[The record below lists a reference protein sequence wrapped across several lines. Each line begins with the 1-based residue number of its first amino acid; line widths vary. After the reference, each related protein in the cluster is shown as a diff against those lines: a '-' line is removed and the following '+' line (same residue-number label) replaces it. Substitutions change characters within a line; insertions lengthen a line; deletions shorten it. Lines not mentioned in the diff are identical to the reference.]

1 LRLVLDTIP
10 VRVFWKDTEGRYLG
24 CNWPFACDA
33 GFDSPE
39 TLIGK
44 DDYDM
49 GWKNQAD
56 LYRADDRQVIT
67 SGIPKLQYEESQTTP
82 AGTQLWLRTS
92 KTPLRDLEGRIIG
105 ILGTYEDITERKQAE
120 ETLRTSEEKYK
131 RLIETTRTGYVI
143 LDDRGCVADANP
155 EYVRLTGRQRLDDI
169 LGHNVLE

>member
-1 LRLVLDTIP
+1 
-10 VRVFWKDTEGRYLG
+10 
-24 CNWPFACDA
+24 
-33 GFDSPE
+33 
-39 TLIGK
+39 
-44 DDYDM
+44 
-49 GWKNQAD
+49 
-56 LYRADDRQVIT
+56 
-67 SGIPKLQYEESQTTP
+67 
-82 AGTQLWLRTS
+82 
-92 KTPLRDLEGRIIG
+92 LEGRIIG